1 MKWCFRFLK
10 RLVSLPHTMLLRLW
24 QAVFSLCLLLWMSMQ
39 PALADLPTMEP

>member
-24 QAVFSLCLLLWMSMQ
+24 QA
-39 PALADLPTMEP
+39 